1 MKPKDFKPSPI
12 AVLSAGFTSSDAV
25 DRDAGTHALQ
35 LVISAL
41 MMNDPRAVAACAD
54 DLDALIEQF
63 EALQFWAAWA
73 ANQAADARAVGRPLK
88 GPSPS
93 IALLLVLALSDLMA
107 EASAKVRAAQRIER
121 MKKGESYE
129 SN

>member
-1 MKPKDFKPSPI
+1 MTPKDFKPSPI

-41 MMNDPRAVAACAD
+41 MTNDPRAVAACAD

-121 MKKGESYE
+121 MKKGESHE

>member
-1 MKPKDFKPSPI
+1 MTPKNFKPSPF

-41 MMNDPRAVAACAD
+41 MTNDPRAVAACAD

-107 EASAKVRAAQRIER
+107 EASAKVRAAHRLER
-121 MKKGESYE
+121 MKKGESHE